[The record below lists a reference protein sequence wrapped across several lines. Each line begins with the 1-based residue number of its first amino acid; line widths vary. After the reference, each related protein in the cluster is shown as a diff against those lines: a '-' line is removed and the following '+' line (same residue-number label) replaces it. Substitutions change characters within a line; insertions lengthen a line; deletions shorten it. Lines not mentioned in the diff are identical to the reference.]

1 MQHDAVSN
9 NLHAEP
15 ASSAIFNSTYGY
27 TAVKFASDQDSCND
41 TSQSHSVS
49 DRQDGVESGPGSADV
64 SCHLHKS
71 VDDTVV
77 SCAALLP
84 GSVHGDDSM
93 PVESAAESDHEDV
106 SHDSA
111 SNYLDAQAVVIQRG
125 QFAVRS
131 NSLVQSLQQA
141 AGHHPLGLRQPYSAL
156 TSITFQLSALVPRLM
171 RKQIPSGMHSQA
183 AAHRPMH
190 LRQPVIMQMLPVTI
204 QPTNHYCHHPA
215 LLMTADMIHCTL
227 VHQGAGMWLRALPQG
242 LRLRPWEPQ
251 VSGWASRI
259 LHRHH

>member
-1 MQHDAVSN
+1 MQQVPEPNKQHLQQLLPQDEQQEQHLLQKDQPVEQVGRAIVEPQGLPGNALTESQRWPSQGSTTLQGAGGSLDTNAAAAADRYQNWNTYGPFTTDKPSHMQHDAVSN

-125 QFAVRS
+125 QSAVRS

-141 AGHHPLGLRQPYSAL
+141 AGHHPLGLRQP
-156 TSITFQLSALVPRLM
+156 IQL
-171 RKQIPSGMHSQA
+171 
-183 AAHRPMH
+183 
-190 LRQPVIMQMLPVTI
+190 
-204 QPTNHYCHHPA
+204 
-215 LLMTADMIHCTL
+215 
-227 VHQGAGMWLRALPQG
+227 
-242 LRLRPWEPQ
+242 
-251 VSGWASRI
+251 
-259 LHRHH
+259 